1 MVPTLYKN
9 AHESIS
15 FTEIFKYLVKC
26 IHNMKINEEL
36 MFETFRPF

>member
-1 MVPTLYKN
+1 MVPTPYKN

-15 FTEIFKYLVKC
+15 FIEIFKCLVKL
-26 IHNMKINEEL
+26 IHNMKRDEEL